1 MKNKLFNPVFLFLA
15 SLILPLVAFEALI
28 NEDAAL
34 SGILSDIPVGGIL
47 FGLFAA
53 IMALI
58 AIKKQCDPGPI
69 SGPEHRKLDPER
81 NKHAAGH
88 GL

>member
-34 SGILSDIPVGGIL
+34 SGILYGIPAGGIL

-58 AIKKQCDPGPI
+58 VI
-69 SGPEHRKLDPER
+69 RK
-81 NKHAAGH
+81 
-88 GL
+88 

>member
-34 SGILSDIPVGGIL
+34 SGILAGIPVDIPVGGIL

-53 IMALI
+53 VMALI
-58 AIKKQCDPGPI
+58 AIKK
-69 SGPEHRKLDPER
+69 
-81 NKHAAGH
+81 
-88 GL
+88 

>member
-1 MKNKLFNPVFLFLA
+1 MKSKLFNPVFLFLA

-34 SGILSDIPVGGIL
+34 AGILSGIPVGGIL

-58 AIKKQCDPGPI
+58 VIKK
-69 SGPEHRKLDPER
+69 
-81 NKHAAGH
+81 
-88 GL
+88 

>member
-34 SGILSDIPVGGIL
+34 SGILAGIPAGGIL
-47 FGLFAA
+47 FGLFTAV
-53 IMALI
+53 MALI
-58 AIKKQCDPGPI
+58 AI
-69 SGPEHRKLDPER
+69 RK
-81 NKHAAGH
+81 
-88 GL
+88 

>member
-28 NEDAAL
+28 NEDSAL
-34 SGILSDIPVGGIL
+34 AGILSGIPVGGIL

-58 AIKKQCDPGPI
+58 VIKK
-69 SGPEHRKLDPER
+69 
-81 NKHAAGH
+81 
-88 GL
+88 

>member
-28 NEDAAL
+28 NQDTAL
-34 SGILSDIPVGGIL
+34 SGIPSDIPVGGVL

-53 IMALI
+53 VMALI
-58 AIKKQCDPGPI
+58 AIKK
-69 SGPEHRKLDPER
+69 
-81 NKHAAGH
+81 
-88 GL
+88 

>member
-34 SGILSDIPVGGIL
+34 SGIPMGRIL

-58 AIKKQCDPGPI
+58 VIKK
-69 SGPEHRKLDPER
+69 
-81 NKHAAGH
+81 
-88 GL
+88 

>member
-15 SLILPLVAFEALI
+15 SLILPLVAFEARS

-34 SGILSDIPVGGIL
+34 SGSLSGIPVGGIL

-58 AIKKQCDPGPI
+58 VIKK
-69 SGPEHRKLDPER
+69 
-81 NKHAAGH
+81 
-88 GL
+88 

>member
-28 NEDAAL
+28 NEDAVL
-34 SGILSDIPVGGIL
+34 SGILSGIPVAGIL

-58 AIKKQCDPGPI
+58 VIKK
-69 SGPEHRKLDPER
+69 
-81 NKHAAGH
+81 
-88 GL
+88 